1 MLKKTIKYEDYN
13 GVERNE
19 DFYFNLTKAELFQM
33 ELGMEGGLEEH
44 IMKIIKA
51 QDLPTIIN
59 LFKKII
65 LESYGEKSDDGK
77 RFIKVTDD
85 GINLANRFAQT
96 EAFSQLYMELATD
109 DNAAAEFMKGIMPKG
124 VDLSDSAV
132 KEKAKELGIEVPKTD
147 DKEK

>member
-19 DFYFNLTKAELFQM
+19 DFYFNLTKAELYQM
-33 ELGMEGGLEEH
+33 ELGFDGGLEEY

-51 QDLPTIIN
+51 QDVKTIIN

-65 LESYGEKSDDGK
+65 LQSYGEKSDDGK
-77 RFIKVTDD
+77 RFIKINDEGV
-85 GINLANRFAQT
+85 NLANRFAQT

-109 DNAAAEFMKGIMPKG
+109 DNAAAEFIKGIIPKG
-124 VDLSDSAV
+124 IAIPDE
-132 KEKAKELGIEVPKTD
+132 KINEKAKELGIEIPKTD
-147 DKEK
+147 KK

>member
-33 ELGMEGGLEEH
+33 ELGFDGGLEEY

-51 QDLPTIIN
+51 QDVKTIID
-59 LFKKII
+59 LFKKLI
-65 LESYGEKSDDGK
+65 LQSYGEKSDDGK
-77 RFIKVTDD
+77 RFIKINDEGV
-85 GINLANRFAQT
+85 NLANRFAQT

-109 DNAAAEFMKGIMPKG
+109 DNAASEFIKGIIPKG
-124 VDLSDSAV
+124 IEVPNE
-132 KEKAKELGIEVPKTD
+132 KINEKAKELGIEIPKSDT
-147 DKEK
+147 K